1 MSPPRSFALIYGAQ
15 FLGIGAMMPF
25 LPAILAEG
33 GLTSGQVGGVMAA
46 GSIMRLLAA
55 PLGGRIA
62 DGAGDARAILA
73 ATALV
78 AAAGAVGFG
87 LAAGLALLA
96 AVQIAHSIAMAPV
109 IPLTDALAVGA
120 VRKHGFDY
128 ARVRASGS
136 VTYILGAV
144 LAGQAVQWAGP
155 RMAAWILAGALIAT
169 AILALRLP
177 DARRPGVVAQGS
189 LWAPLRE
196 PGFVRILSIAALIQ
210 GSHAVY
216 YAFSTLHW
224 QAAGLSTGFIGALW
238 GFGVVSEVLLFVY
251 GRRFVLRLGVRGLA
265 MLAAGAGLLRWSVF
279 AMTAEPALLLPA
291 QILHGATFGAMHL
304 ATMQALLGLPAGV
317 SARAQTLV
325 ASAIS
330 ATSGGLM
337 WGSGFLYAAAGGRA
351 FFAMAA
357 LCGVGMLLAI
367 RIRGTPPA

>member
-1 MSPPRSFALIYGAQ
+1 
-15 FLGIGAMMPF
+15 MMPF

-33 GLTSGQVGGVMAA
+33 GLTPGQVGGVMAA
-46 GSIMRLLAA
+46 GSVAKLLAA

-62 DGAGDARAILA
+62 DGAGDARTILA
-73 ATALV
+73 ATAIV
-78 AAAGAVGFG
+78 AAAGAAGFG

-96 AVQIAHSIAMAPV
+96 AVQVAHSIAMAPV

-128 ARVRASGS
+128 ARVRAAGS

-144 LAGQAVQWAGP
+144 LAGQAVQLAGP
-155 RMAAWILAGALIAT
+155 RMAAWILAAALVAT

-177 DARRPGVVAQGS
+177 DARRPGLVAKGS

-196 PGFVRILSIAALIQ
+196 PGFLRILAIAAMIQ

-251 GRRFVLRLGVRGLA
+251 GRPFVLRLGVRGLVL
-265 MLAAGAGLLRWSVF
+265 LAAGAGLLRWSVF
-279 AMTAEPALLLPA
+279 ALTTEPALLLPV
-291 QILHGATFGAMHL
+291 QTLHGATFGAMHL
-304 ATMQALLGLPAGV
+304 ATMQALLGLPAQV
-317 SARAQTLV
+317 TARAQTLV
-325 ASAIS
+325 ASAVS
-330 ATSGGLM
+330 AASGGLM
-337 WGSGFLYAAAGGRA
+337 WGSGFLYAAVGGGA
-351 FFAMAA
+351 FWAMAA
-357 LCGVGMLLAI
+357 LCAGAMLLGL
-367 RIRGTPPA
+367 RIR